1 VVSVLVAA
9 VVVVVLVL
17 IGAPL
22 LRRRGRPDEVD
33 RFSNARSLTSTWAK
47 GDAPRPASPE
57 QRTDD

>member
-1 VVSVLVAA
+1 MVSVLVAA

-47 GDAPRPASPE
+47 GDARPASPE